1 MQAEATCTGN
11 RQLLTGS
18 ESRGPVHLKGKTM
31 IASNYRKFPEALA
44 LQMPLQFGRL
54 LVWATSRPTTRV
66 LRAIRAARGATFKK
80 AGRVAYPVQKST
92 PAWAKEAARKARDL
106 AKQVR
111 KSCRSL
117 GLVFEKD
124 TTGMNAFKSRL
135 VDMTMA
141 RWNAM

>member
-1 MQAEATCTGN
+1 
-11 RQLLTGS
+11 
-18 ESRGPVHLKGKTM
+18 M